1 MSSVDLARLRIMIVD
16 DQTLVRSLISQA
28 LQSMGIKQDRIFQ
41 AADGTTAMRLLDIR
55 GVDIVLCDVQ
65 MQPMNGMDLLKEL
78 RCGHTANASN
88 LPFVFLSGHADRTN
102 VVLASQLHADGFV
115 VKPPKPAEVEKS
127 IQVAMSR
134 NRPEIDPFSYY
145 HVATGTE
152 YDKKVFG
159 RLFETRTP
167 VSQDEPAEKCLSL
180 DTVKPGSVLARDLR
194 SKAGHLLLPRGASI
208 SANQLNVLRDFSER
222 YGVALIYV
230 ANSDE
235 AAANPSVARH

>member
-1 MSSVDLARLRIMIVD
+1 MISVDLARLRILIVD
-16 DQTLVRSLISQA
+16 DQTLVRTLISQS
-28 LQSMGIKQDRIFQ
+28 LQSMGIKQDHIFQ

-55 GVDIVLCDVQ
+55 SVDIVLCDVQ

-88 LPFVFLSGHADRTN
+88 LPFVFLSGHADRSN

-115 VKPPKPAEVEKS
+115 VKPPKPADVEKA
-127 IQVAMSR
+127 IQVAMNR
-134 NRPEIDPFSYY
+134 GRPEIDPFSYY

-159 RLFETRTP
+159 RLFETRAP
-167 VSQDEPAEKCLSL
+167 ASLDEPQEQCLSL
-180 DTVKPGSVLARDLR
+180 DKIRSGSVLTRDLR
-194 SKAGHLLLPRGASI
+194 SRAGHLLLPRGASI
-208 SANQLNVLRDFSER
+208 SANQIAVLRDYSER
-222 YGVALIYV
+222 YGVTQIYV

-235 AAANPSVARH
+235 AAANPTVARH